1 MRRAVYVAMPEVA
14 MLAQF
19 PALRNYFK
27 VSLKQKTT
35 LWLFVVFAP
44 LVRGVGGVENPK
56 PDKVMVWVGG
66 VGTSTHA
73 PTPQPL
79 YGGGSS
85 ALAEKP

>member
-1 MRRAVYVAMPEVA
+1 
-14 MLAQF
+14 MLV
-19 PALRNYFK
+19 
-27 VSLKQKTT
+27 VS
-35 LWLFVVFAP
+35 AP
-44 LVRGVGGVENPK
+44 LARGVGGVENPK

-66 VGTSTHA
+66 VGISTHA